1 MSTFCQELK
10 EKITYGEPFFILTKE
25 KMSEGTIVSIA
36 AINKISEEHRL
47 PEKVGSSFG
56 VNVYAASSSY
66 SNNDSYSWF
75 DIRQDAFLFAI
86 ADDVFAQFFP
96 NCKKMFEGRYD

>member
-1 MSTFCQELK
+1 MSTHCQELK

-25 KMSEGTIVSIA
+25 NMSGGTVVSIA
-36 AINKISEEHRL
+36 AINKISEEQRL
-47 PEKVGSSFG
+47 TEKLESSVG

-75 DIRQDAFLFAI
+75 DIRKEVFLFAI
-86 ADDVFAQFFP
+86 TDEVFVQFFP
-96 NCKKMFEGRYD
+96 NCKKRFDDLE